1 MTYGEVQRLKKR
13 KNWTSKID
21 LSPMNSEKTKM
32 HCWLVHVEISQSK
45 YMVFEVYEVKK
56 FWHRSP

>member
-1 MTYGEVQRLKKR
+1 
-13 KNWTSKID
+13 
-21 LSPMNSEKTKM
+21 MNSEKTKM